1 MSAESATR
9 NSDNLLDQGDSRARV
24 RVGVLAHHRNVAFFK
39 GAPMSLDFH
48 AAAPETADHQEIG
61 AHRDRREQLVT
72 VVAASLAVLIVAAI
86 AVLMGVA

>member
-1 MSAESATR
+1 
-9 NSDNLLDQGDSRARV
+9 
-24 RVGVLAHHRNVAFFK
+24 
-39 GAPMSLDFH
+39 MSLDFRLT
-48 AAAPETADHQEIG
+48 AQETADGQEIG

>member
-1 MSAESATR
+1 
-9 NSDNLLDQGDSRARV
+9 
-24 RVGVLAHHRNVAFFK
+24 
-39 GAPMSLDFH
+39 MSLDFRLT
-48 AAAPETADHQEIG
+48 APETADGQEFG